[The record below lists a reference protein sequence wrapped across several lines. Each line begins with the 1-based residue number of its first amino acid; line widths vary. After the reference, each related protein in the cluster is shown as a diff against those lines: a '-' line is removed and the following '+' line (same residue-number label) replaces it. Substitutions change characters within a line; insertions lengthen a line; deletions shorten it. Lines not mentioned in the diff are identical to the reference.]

1 MLPLLYIFNNGL
13 SEKNDFGF
21 KYKVRTFIIFTKAHI
36 KPIVTKP
43 LDFNNNKT
51 TDYQLF
57 TIQFCDIIEY
67 LGLGIVLDK
76 GYPSNIAYLWIAEDK
91 KSP

>member
-1 MLPLLYIFNNGL
+1 L

-36 KPIVTKP
+36 KPIVTKL
-43 LDFNNNKT
+43 LDFNNNQS

-57 TIQFCDIIEY
+57 MIKFCDIIKYYFIEY
-67 LGLGIVLDK
+67 WELGHHARQRL
-76 GYPSNIAYLWIAEDK
+76 SF
-91 KSP
+91 